1 LSYVGRNYK
10 GTGLKANG
18 IIPEALIRSKVNGS
32 LGYPAEISTTPIP
45 DESGQPSDSNP
56 ARL

>member
-1 LSYVGRNYK
+1 
-10 GTGLKANG
+10 
-18 IIPEALIRSKVNGS
+18 